1 MSELPPPPDD
11 SCLTPEQKA
20 KLAKTKATLDDFNHA
35 SKGAFVG
42 LTGSDAEKKAF
53 DVEDKV
59 RGAFKSA
66 PKDGQDGR

>member
-11 SCLTPEQKA
+11 SFLTPEEKA
-20 KLAKTKATLDDFNHA
+20 KIAKAKEIVGDATHA
-35 SKGAFVG
+35 FIGAVVG
-42 LTGSDAEKKAF
+42 LTGTDAEKKAF
-53 DVEDKV
+53 NVEDKV